1 MKMQKISTRGMSRE
15 EWLKERKKSLGGSD
29 MGAVLGLNKYRSPYT
44 VWAEKTGRIGEEPEN
59 EAMRIGRDLEGYVAT
74 RFEIKTGLRVRKV
87 NYILRNDEAPCLHAN
102 IDRMVL
108 PAGWHAGLEC
118 KTANALNMKRYAVG
132 EFPESYYAQC
142 VTYLAVTGWERWFL
156 AALVLGKGFYCYQI
170 TTVPDDYVPGWCESS
185 VYVSPDEIEA
195 LKRCAADFWHDY
207 VEADS
212 PPPLDGTD
220 STTETITRLYEGGGG
235 DVELFGRERLVEQYQ
250 YLMSRKQAIEKSADS
265 IKQQLMS
272 DLGDNERGYCGRFTV
287 DWKAQSRQTFDA
299 KRFAKDHPE
308 MDLSSYYKTT
318 NFRKF
323 AVKEEKKR

>member
-59 EAMRIGRDLEGYVAT
+59 EAMRVGRDLEPYVAS
-74 RFEIKTGLRVRKV
+74 RFEEVSRKGVRRMNYLLRRE
-87 NYILRNDEAPCLHAN
+87 DCPHLHAN
-102 IDRMVL
+102 IDRQIL
-108 PAGWHAGLEC
+108 GESSGLEC
-118 KTANALNMKRYAVG
+118 KTASALNLKRYEG
-132 EFPESYYAQC
+132 GDFPKSYYAQC

-195 LKRCAADFWHDY
+195 LKRCAAHFWHDY

-212 PPPLDGTD
+212 PPPMDGD
-220 STTETITRLYEGGGG
+220 ASTTEALENIYEGGGG
-235 DVELFGRERLVEQYQ
+235 EVELFGRERLVEQYQ

-299 KRFAKDHPE
+299 RAFAKDHPE
-308 MDLSSYYKTT
+308 MDLSGYYKTT

-323 AVKEEKKR
+323 AVKEEKER

>member
-1 MKMQKISTRGMSRE
+1 MKMQKISTLGMSRE
-15 EWLKERKKSLGGSD
+15 DWLEERKKSLGGSD
-29 MGAVLGLNKYRSPYT
+29 MGAVLGLNRYRSPYT

-59 EAMRIGRDLEGYVAT
+59 EAMRVGRDLEPYVAS
-74 RFEIKTGLRVRKV
+74 RFEEASRKSVRRMNYLLRRE
-87 NYILRNDEAPCLHAN
+87 DCPHLHAN
-102 IDRMVL
+102 IDRQIL
-108 PAGWHAGLEC
+108 GESSGLEC
-118 KTANALNMKRYAVG
+118 KTASALNLKRYEG
-132 EFPESYYAQC
+132 GDFPESYYAQC

-185 VYVSPDEIEA
+185 VYVSPDEIAA

-212 PPPLDGTD
+212 PPPMDGD
-220 STTETITRLYEGGGG
+220 ASTTEALETIYEGGGG

-250 YLMSRKQAIEKSADS
+250 YLMSRKKAIEKGADA
-265 IKQQLMS
+265 IKQQLMN

-287 DWKAQSRQTFDA
+287 DWKGQSRQTFDA
-299 KRFAKDHPE
+299 MAFAKDHPE
-308 MDLSSYYKTT
+308 MDLSGYYKTT

-323 AVKEEKKR
+323 AVKEDKER

>member
-1 MKMQKISTRGMSRE
+1 MKMQKISTLGMSRE
-15 EWLKERKKSLGGSD
+15 AWLEERRKSLGGSD

-59 EAMRIGRDLEGYVAT
+59 EAMRIGRDLEPYVVS
-74 RFEIKTGLRVRKV
+74 RFEEVSRKGVRRMNYLLRRE
-87 NYILRNDEAPCLHAN
+87 DCPHLHAN
-102 IDRMVL
+102 IDRQIL
-108 PAGWHAGLEC
+108 GERSGLEC
-118 KTANALNMKRYAVG
+118 KTASALNLKRYKG
-132 EFPESYYAQC
+132 GDFPESYYAQC
-142 VTYLAVTGWERWFL
+142 VTYLAVTGWARWYL

-212 PPPLDGTD
+212 PPPMDGD
-220 STTETITRLYEGGGG
+220 ASTTEALETIYEGSGGE
-235 DVELFGRERLVEQYQ
+235 VELFGRERLVEQYQ
-250 YLMSRKQAIEKSADS
+250 YLMSRKKAIEKGADA
-265 IKQQLMS
+265 IKQQLMN
-272 DLGDNERGYCGRFTV
+272 DLGDNERGYCGRFTI

-299 KRFAKDHPE
+299 RAFAKDHPD

-323 AVKEEKKR
+323 AVKEEKER

>member
-15 EWLKERKKSLGGSD
+15 EWLEERRKSLGGSD

-59 EAMRIGRDLEGYVAT
+59 EAMRIGRDLEPYVAS
-74 RFEIKTGLRVRKV
+74 RFEEVSRKGVRRMNYLLRRE
-87 NYILRNDEAPCLHAN
+87 DCPHLHAN
-102 IDRMVL
+102 IDRQIL
-108 PAGWHAGLEC
+108 GESSGLEC
-118 KTANALNMKRYAVG
+118 KTASALNLKRYKG
-132 EFPESYYAQC
+132 GDFPESYYAQC
-142 VTYLAVTGWERWFL
+142 VTYLAVTGWARWYL

-185 VYVSPDEIEA
+185 VYISPDEIAA

-212 PPPLDGTD
+212 PPPMDGD
-220 STTETITRLYEGGGG
+220 ASTTEALETIYEGGGG
-235 DVELFGRERLVEQYQ
+235 EVELFGRERLVEQYQ
-250 YLMSRKQAIEKSADS
+250 YLMSRKKAIEKGADA
-265 IKQQLMS
+265 IKQQLMN

-287 DWKAQSRQTFDA
+287 DWKGQSRQTFDA
-299 KRFAKDHPE
+299 RAFAKDHPD

-323 AVKEEKKR
+323 AVKEDKER

>member
-15 EWLKERKKSLGGSD
+15 EWLEERRKSLGGSD

-59 EAMRIGRDLEGYVAT
+59 EAMRVGRDLEPYVAS
-74 RFEIKTGLRVRKV
+74 RFEEVSRKGVRRMNYLLRRE
-87 NYILRNDEAPCLHAN
+87 DCPHLHAN
-102 IDRMVL
+102 IDRQIL
-108 PAGWHAGLEC
+108 GESSGLEC

-185 VYVSPDEIEA
+185 VYVSPDEIAA

-212 PPPLDGTD
+212 PPPMDGME
-220 STTETITRLYEGGGG
+220 STTETITSIYEGGGG
-235 DVELFGRERLVEQYQ
+235 EVELFGRERLVEQYQ
-250 YLMSRKQAIEKSADS
+250 YLMSRKNAIEKSADA
-265 IKQQLMS
+265 IKQQLMK

-299 KRFAKDHPE
+299 RAFAKDHPD
-308 MDLSSYYKTT
+308 MDLSRYYKTT

-323 AVKEEKKR
+323 AVKEDKER

>member
-15 EWLKERKKSLGGSD
+15 EWLEERRKSLGGSD

-59 EAMRIGRDLEGYVAT
+59 EAMRIGRDLEPYVAS
-74 RFEIKTGLRVRKV
+74 RFEEVSRKGVRRMNYLLRRE
-87 NYILRNDEAPCLHAN
+87 DCPHLHAN
-102 IDRMVL
+102 IDRQIL
-108 PAGWHAGLEC
+108 GESSGLEC
-118 KTANALNMKRYAVG
+118 KTASALNLKRYKG
-132 EFPESYYAQC
+132 GDFPESYYAQC

-185 VYVSPDEIEA
+185 VYVSPDEIAA

-212 PPPLDGTD
+212 PPPMDGD
-220 STTETITRLYEGGGG
+220 ASTTEALETIYEGGGG
-235 DVELFGRERLVEQYQ
+235 EVELFGRERLVEQYQ
-250 YLMSRKQAIEKSADS
+250 YLMSRKKAIEKSADT
-265 IKQQLMS
+265 IKQQLMN

-287 DWKAQSRQTFDA
+287 DWKGQIRQTFDA
-299 KRFAKDHPE
+299 KAFAKDHPE
-308 MDLSSYYKTT
+308 MDLSGYYKTT

-323 AVKEEKKR
+323 AVKEDKER

>member
-15 EWLKERKKSLGGSD
+15 EWLEERRKSLGGSD

-59 EAMRIGRDLEGYVAT
+59 EAMRVGRDLEPYVAS
-74 RFEIKTGLRVRKV
+74 RFEEVSRKGVRRMNYLLRRE
-87 NYILRNDEAPCLHAN
+87 DCPHLHAN
-102 IDRMVL
+102 IDRQIL
-108 PAGWHAGLEC
+108 GESSGLEC

-185 VYVSPDEIEA
+185 VYVSPDEIAA

-212 PPPLDGTD
+212 PPPMDGD
-220 STTETITRLYEGGGG
+220 ASTTEALETIYEGGGG
-235 DVELFGRERLVEQYQ
+235 EVELFGRERLVEQYQ
-250 YLMSRKQAIEKSADS
+250 YLMSRKKAIEKGADA
-265 IKQQLMS
+265 IKQQLMN

-287 DWKAQSRQTFDA
+287 DWKGQSRQTFDA
-299 KRFAKDHPE
+299 RAFAKDHPD

-323 AVKEEKKR
+323 AVKEDKER

>member
-1 MKMQKISTRGMSRE
+1 MSRTLCGGAKISTAS
-15 EWLKERKKSLGGSD
+15 
-29 MGAVLGLNKYRSPYT
+29 
-44 VWAEKTGRIGEEPEN
+44 
-59 EAMRIGRDLEGYVAT
+59 
-74 RFEIKTGLRVRKV
+74 
-87 NYILRNDEAPCLHAN
+87 
-102 IDRMVL
+102 
-108 PAGWHAGLEC
+108 
-118 KTANALNMKRYAVG
+118 ALNLKRYEG
-132 EFPESYYAQC
+132 GDFPESYYAQC

-185 VYVSPDEIEA
+185 VYVSPDEIAA

-235 DVELFGRERLVEQYQ
+235 DIELFGRERLVEQYQ

-272 DLGDNERGYCGRFTV
+272 DLGDNERGYCGRYTV

-299 KRFAKDHPE
+299 RAFAKDHPE

-323 AVKEEKKR
+323 AVKEEKER

>member
-1 MKMQKISTRGMSRE
+1 MKMQKISTLGMSRE

-59 EAMRIGRDLEGYVAT
+59 EAMRIGRDLEPYVAS
-74 RFEIKTGLRVRKV
+74 RFEEVSRKGVRRMNYLLRRE
-87 NYILRNDEAPCLHAN
+87 DCPHLHAN
-102 IDRMVL
+102 IDRQIL
-108 PAGWHAGLEC
+108 GESSGLEC
-118 KTANALNMKRYAVG
+118 KTASALNLKRYKG
-132 EFPESYYAQC
+132 GDFPESYYAQC
-142 VTYLAVTGWERWFL
+142 VTYLAVTGWARWYL

-185 VYVSPDEIEA
+185 VYVSPDEIAA

-212 PPPLDGTD
+212 PPPTDGD
-220 STTETITRLYEGGGG
+220 ASTTEALETIYEGGGG
-235 DVELFGRERLVEQYQ
+235 EVELFGRERLVERYQ
-250 YLMSRKQAIEKSADS
+250 YLMSRKKAIEKGADA
-265 IKQQLMS
+265 IKQQLMN
-272 DLGDNERGYCGRFTV
+272 DLGDNERGYCGRFTI
-287 DWKAQSRQTFDA
+287 DWKAQSRQTFDPRA
-299 KRFAKDHPE
+299 FAKDHPD

-323 AVKEEKKR
+323 AVKEDKER

>member
-1 MKMQKISTRGMSRE
+1 MKMQKISTLGMSRE
-15 EWLKERKKSLGGSD
+15 DWLEERKKSLGGSD
-29 MGAVLGLNKYRSPYT
+29 MGAVLGLNRYRSPYT

-59 EAMRIGRDLEGYVAT
+59 EAMRVGRDLEPYVAS
-74 RFEIKTGLRVRKV
+74 RFEEASRKSVRRMNYLLRRE
-87 NYILRNDEAPCLHAN
+87 DCPHLHAN
-102 IDRMVL
+102 IDRQIL
-108 PAGWHAGLEC
+108 GESSGLEC
-118 KTANALNMKRYAVG
+118 KTASALNLKRYEG
-132 EFPESYYAQC
+132 GDFPESYYAQC

-185 VYVSPDEIEA
+185 VYVSPDEIAA

-212 PPPLDGTD
+212 PPPMDGD
-220 STTETITRLYEGGGG
+220 ASTTEALETIYEGGGG
-235 DVELFGRERLVEQYQ
+235 EVELFGRERLIEQYQ
-250 YLMSRKQAIEKSADS
+250 YLMSRKNAIEKSADA
-265 IKQQLMS
+265 IKQQLMK

-299 KRFAKDHPE
+299 RAFAKDHPE
-308 MDLSSYYKTT
+308 MDLSRYYKTT

-323 AVKEEKKR
+323 AVKEDKER